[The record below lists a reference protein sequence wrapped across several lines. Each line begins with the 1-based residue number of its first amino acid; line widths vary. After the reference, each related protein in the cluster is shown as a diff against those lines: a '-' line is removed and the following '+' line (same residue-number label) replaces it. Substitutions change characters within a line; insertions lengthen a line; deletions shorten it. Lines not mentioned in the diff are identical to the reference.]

1 MNEIINVIIAKAD
14 TVVKQSALILGKPD
28 VPELIAI
35 QALSILGK
43 EKMAL
48 DIPVST
54 CKGMERFYSMFG
66 TWRAGYSEQ
75 VKAIGHYYHRFFPIA
90 PIQDFTCRYFV
101 PRFAIAVCVVV
112 SQYLFLAV
120 DGVNQIY
127 HLPKRL
133 FPDACGDG
141 CQRKIGLSAACWRF
155 YDVQRVDF
163 ERGQVNQFR

>member
-14 TVVKQSALILGKPD
+14 TVVKRSALILGEPD

-66 TWRAGYSEQ
+66 TWRVGYSEK
-75 VKAIGHYYHRFFPIA
+75 VKAIRNVQSYVDLDRENKGKGTKGRGIQERSDGPIDKTVA
-90 PIQDFTCRYFV
+90 SSAGC
-101 PRFAIAVCVVV
+101 VCTG
-112 SQYLFLAV
+112 Q
-120 DGVNQIY
+120 
-127 HLPKRL
+127 KRE
-133 FPDACGDG
+133 
-141 CQRKIGLSAACWRF
+141 I
-155 YDVQRVDF
+155 
-163 ERGQVNQFR
+163 

>member
-43 EKMAL
+43 EKLAL
-48 DIPVST
+48 DIPAST

-75 VKAIGHYYHRFFPIA
+75 VKAISAVH
-90 PIQDFTCRYFV
+90 CSRY
-101 PRFAIAVCVVV
+101 
-112 SQYLFLAV
+112 
-120 DGVNQIY
+120 
-127 HLPKRL
+127 
-133 FPDACGDG
+133 
-141 CQRKIGLSAACWRF
+141 
-155 YDVQRVDF
+155 
-163 ERGQVNQFR
+163 EE